1 MEEVMVEVV
10 VEGVGVEVVGVAIV
24 LRWSRGTM
32 RDHGGSG

>member
-1 MEEVMVEVV
+1 MVEVVV
-10 VEGVGVEVVGVAIV
+10 VEGVGVEVVGVATV